1 MRKMGSVPVFLVA
14 ALFAVT
20 AHAQE
25 YPTKTIRIIV
35 PLSAGAGADIAARI
49 ISQRMSEHWKHPV
62 IVENRPGAG
71 GTIGTAAVAKAEPDG
86 YTLLVQSSSHS
97 ANPAIYKAL
106 PYDPLKDFVDI
117 ALIGKT
123 PYVMVSAAN
132 GPYKSLKALLEAARA
147 KPGELAYA
155 SAGQGTSTHLAAE
168 YLTGLARVRMIH
180 VPFKGSPEAL
190 QDVLG
195 GRSAFYLAPVN
206 VAVGLVKDGK
216 LNALGVSTASRAE
229 VLPQVPTLAEQ
240 SLPGY
245 DVTLWFGMW
254 APAATPSAVVRQL
267 NAAVN
272 AIVFEPPVREQFAK
286 LGLQPAPMKL
296 EEFARFVRSEIDV
309 YRKIVKAADIQLQ

>member
-1 MRKMGSVPVFLVA
+1 LVA
-14 ALFAVT
+14 ALFAMFVN
-20 AHAQE
+20 AQE
-25 YPTKTIRIIV
+25 YPAKAIRLIV
-35 PLSAGAGADIAARI
+35 PLTAGAGADIAARI
-49 ISQRMSEHWKHPV
+49 IAQRMNEHWKQPV

-71 GTIGTAAVAKAEPDG
+71 GQIGTSAVAKAEADG

-97 ANPAIYKAL
+97 ANPAIYKKL
-106 PYDPLKDFVDI
+106 PYDPLKDFVDV
-117 ALIGKT
+117 AMIGKT
-123 PYVMVSAAN
+123 PYVMVSAGN
-132 GPYKSLKALLEAARA
+132 GPYKSLKALIEAARA

-155 SAGQGTSTHLAAE
+155 SAGLGTSTHLAGE
-168 YLTGLARVRMIH
+168 YLIGLAGVRMIH

-216 LNALGVSTASRAE
+216 LNPLGVSTPSRAE
-229 VLPQVPTLAEQ
+229 VLPAVPTIAEQ
-240 SLPGY
+240 GLPGY
-245 DVTLWFGMW
+245 EVTLWFGMW
-254 APAATPSAVVRQL
+254 APAATPPELVQKL

-296 EEFARFVRSEIDV
+296 EEFARFVRSEIGV
-309 YRKIVKAADIQLQ
+309 YRKIVEQANIEPQ

>member
-1 MRKMGSVPVFLVA
+1 MRKLLAGLTV
-14 ALFAVT
+14 LFFVT
-20 AHAQE
+20 ALHAQD
-25 YPTKTIRIIV
+25 YPAKTIRIIV

-49 ISQRMSEHWKHPV
+49 IAQRMNEHWKHPV

-71 GTIGTAAVAKAEPDG
+71 GTIGTAAAAKAEPDG

-97 ANPAIYKAL
+97 ANPAIYKSL
-106 PYDPLKDFVDI
+106 PYDPLKDLVDV

-132 GPYKSLKALLEAARA
+132 GPYKSLKALLAAARA

-206 VAVGLVKDGK
+206 VAIGLVKDGK
-216 LNALGVSTASRAE
+216 LNPLGVSTASRAE

-240 SLPGY
+240 SIPGY

-254 APAATPSAVVRQL
+254 APAATPGAVVQKL

-272 AIVFEPPVREQFAK
+272 AIVFEPPVREQFGK
-286 LGLQPAPMKL
+286 LGLQPAPMKQ
-296 EEFARFVRSEIDV
+296 EEFARFVRSEIEV